1 MTTRVAIV
9 EDNEEILE
17 MLERIVRRAPGLQS
31 VCTCPNGETAMQT
44 IPASKPDVV
53 VMDLQLPDISGI
65 ECTARLKRLLPN
77 IQILVFTVYGDNEQV
92 FKALEA
98 GASGYLLKRSTPEEI
113 LQAIVDVH
121 QGGAPMT
128 GEIARKV
135 VQSFRKKG
143 QTEVRETEHLTARE
157 EEILGLL
164 ARGFVTKEIA
174 DQLSVSVDTVRFH
187 LKNIYA
193 KLHVRSRTEAVVK
206 YLR

>member
-1 MTTRVAIV
+1 MTTRIAIV
-9 EDNEEILE
+9 EDNEEILA
-17 MLERIVRRAPGLQS
+17 MLQRILARAPQLQC
-31 VCTCPNGETAMQT
+31 VCTCPNGETAMQM
-44 IPASKPDVV
+44 IPEHKPQVV
-53 VMDLQLPDISGI
+53 IMDLQLPDFSGI
-65 ECTARLKRLLPN
+65 ECTTRLKRVMPGL
-77 IQILVFTVYGDNEQV
+77 QILVYTVYGDNEQV

-113 LQAIVDVH
+113 LQAIVDVQ

-135 VQSFRKKG
+135 VQSFRKKE
-143 QTEVRETEHLTARE
+143 TVPIRETENLTVRE

-174 DQLSVSVDTVRFH
+174 DQLAVSVDTVRFH